1 MNTLHIGDFRR
12 RLPKSGAPRA
22 RPVLSEASR
31 LCNRVSGV
39 RHAVVRLLGALDRK
53 MTANLD
59 RRARYLL
66 HGDDG
71 PDSR

>member
-12 RLPKSGAPRA
+12 RLPKSSTRRA
-22 RPVLSEASR
+22 RPVLLEASG
-31 LCNRVSGV
+31 LCNRAVGV
-39 RHAVVRLLGALDRK
+39 WHAFVRLLGALDRK

-66 HGDDG
+66 HGDDR